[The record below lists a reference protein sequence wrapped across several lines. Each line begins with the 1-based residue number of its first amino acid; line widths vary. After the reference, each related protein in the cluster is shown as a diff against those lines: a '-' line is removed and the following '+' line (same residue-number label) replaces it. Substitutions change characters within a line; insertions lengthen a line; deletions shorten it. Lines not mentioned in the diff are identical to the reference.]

1 MYLHT
6 LFVSWSR
13 YVPTVDDVEMY
24 KSHKGAVTE
33 LHIVDQYM
41 MEVQFFISI
50 INHKS
55 QM

>member
-1 MYLHT
+1 
-6 LFVSWSR
+6 
-13 YVPTVDDVEMY
+13 MY

-41 MEVQFFISI
+41 MEVQFFMPNIT
-50 INHKS
+50 HKS